1 MMASVAMS
9 VDLPRLGSRLR
20 IRNSALGAGA
30 GVMTAKRETEM
41 GAATIKQY
49 RLLGGFQDVTH
60 KLIVGKR

>member
-1 MMASVAMS
+1 M
-9 VDLPRLGSRLR
+9 
-20 IRNSALGAGA
+20 RNAALGTGA